1 MFAFYSIPLYD
12 TFYLKRSYRFVRRIL
27 ASHAKSFHR
36 GSARAEGG
44 RSRGQISNITNSIL
58 HQIQICTLF
67 IFLVIPGDSK

>member
-1 MFAFYSIPLYD
+1 MFVFHSIALYD
-12 TFYLKRSYRFVRRIL
+12 TFYLKRSYRFVRRTL

-44 RSRGQISNITNSIL
+44 GRAQPRSNITDSIL
-58 HQIQICTLF
+58 HQIQIYTLF